1 MQYYTNPSEIFML
14 GTSPDPDTRKNQEM
28 TPSPQRAAT
37 RPVFPFLL
45 VLSLILWSPAL
56 WAAGGEMPSLVHDIG
71 ISLLAAGALGVIF
84 TRLKIPSIAAFLI
97 AGVLIGPIGLKQV
110 TDPANVDTI
119 AQLGFIL
126 LLFLIG
132 LEIDFK
138 KILGSGKAIIVTGL
152 LQYPLTILFGAG
164 AVKLMILLGIGGSL
178 LADSTHAAIYMGVII
193 AGSSTLLVVK
203 LFQEH
208 FELDTVPG
216 RLSLGILIFQDIWVI
231 IAILIQPNLQNPE
244 IGMIAMSFLGILL
257 LTLFTVIMA
266 LSFVGRAFVWIA
278 KTPEM
283 TLLGALA
290 WCFIVVFVGINL
302 DTMFD
307 YVYGRNFHMAV
318 GSGMGALIAGA
329 SIANLP
335 SSTEIITKVATVK
348 DFFITLFFVAL
359 GISIPAPESIDV
371 VILAVVL
378 AFVAIL
384 ARQVIFFPLFYFSG
398 VDQRNAEVSSVRLA
412 QISEFGLV
420 IAFLG
425 VKLGHLSPSLTSAVI
440 FAFVI
445 TALATPLMY
454 GHAYEIH
461 GWIQPL
467 LEKCGFKAPP
477 ELTADDEKHFKLAI
491 LGFHRDASSLLYNI
505 TQSDPELVR
514 DTLVVD
520 FNVALHEGIR
530 QTGATV
536 KYGDL
541 ANPETLHH
549 LGLNT
554 CQVIVCTIPDDLL
567 RGIDNKALVHVVRE
581 MAPNASIIA
590 NAIATDEIQQ
600 VYEAGA
606 DYVYLNRFEAAWT
619 LQRAIRSG
627 LKQELDVFKNKRQQ
641 RNHYK
646 PDRKEILS

>member
-1 MQYYTNPSEIFML
+1 
-14 GTSPDPDTRKNQEM
+14 
-28 TPSPQRAAT
+28 
-37 RPVFPFLL
+37 
-45 VLSLILWSPAL
+45 
-56 WAAGGEMPSLVHDIG
+56 MPSLVHDIG

-84 TRLKIPSIAAFLI
+84 TRLKIPSIAAFLL
-97 AGVLIGPIGLKQV
+97 AGILIGPIGLKQV
-110 TDPANVDTI
+110 TDPVNIDTI

-132 LEIDFK
+132 LEIDFR

-152 LQYPLTILFGAG
+152 LQYPLTILFGVLA
-164 AVKLMILLGIGGSL
+164 AKLMLLLGVGGAL
-178 LADSTHAAIYMGVII
+178 LSESPHAPLYIGVII

-216 RLSLGILIFQDIWVI
+216 RLALGILVFQDIWVI

-257 LTLFTVIMA
+257 LSLLTVIIA
-266 LSFVGRAFVWIA
+266 LSFVGRAFTWIA

-290 WCFIVVFVGINL
+290 WCFLIVFIGVNMDNILVAA
-302 DTMFD
+302 
-307 YVYGRNFHMAV
+307 YGKNFHMAV
-318 GSGMGALIAGA
+318 GSGMAALIAGA

-335 SSTEIITKVATVK
+335 SATEIITKVATVK

-359 GISIPAPESIDV
+359 GISIPMPESLDV

-378 AFVAIL
+378 AVVAIL
-384 ARQVIFFPLFYFSG
+384 ARQFIFFPLFYWSG
-398 VDQRNAEVSSVRLA
+398 VDQRNAQVSSVRLA

-440 FAFVI
+440 VAFVI

-454 GHAYEIH
+454 GKAYEIH
-461 GWIQPL
+461 GWIRPL

-477 ELTADDEKHFKLAI
+477 ELTPDDGGGYKLAL
-491 LGFHRDASSLLYNI
+491 LGFHRDASSLLYNLVKN
-505 TQSDPELVR
+505 DPELVKS
-514 DTLVVD
+514 TLVVD
-520 FNVALHEGIR
+520 FNVALHDAIAE
-530 QTGATV
+530 TGAHIH
-536 KYGDL
+536 YGDL

-549 LGLNT
+549 LGLNEAR
-554 CQVIVCTIPDDLL
+554 VIVCTIPDDLL
-567 RGIDNKALVHVVRE
+567 RGIDNKSLVHVVRE
-581 MAPNASIIA
+581 LAPGAVIIA
-590 NAIATDEIQQ
+590 NAIDIEQIHQ
-600 VYEAGA
+600 VYDAGA

-619 LQRAIRSG
+619 LQRAINAG
-627 LKQELDVFKNKRQQ
+627 LEREIDDFRTRRQS

>member
-1 MQYYTNPSEIFML
+1 
-14 GTSPDPDTRKNQEM
+14 M
-28 TPSPQRAAT
+28 TPVPSPARKRTAKL
-37 RPVFPFLL
+37 FLL
-45 VLSLILWSPAL
+45 FLSLILVAPGA

-71 ISLLAAGALGVIF
+71 ISLLVAGTLGVIF

-97 AGVLIGPIGLKQV
+97 AGIVIGPLGLKQV
-110 TDPANVDTI
+110 TDPVNVDTI

-132 LEIDFK
+132 LEIDIK
-138 KILGSGKAIIVTGL
+138 KILGSGRAIIISGL
-152 LQYPLTILFGAG
+152 LQYPLTILFGMG
-164 AVKLMILLGIGGSL
+164 AVKVMIWLGIGGSL
-178 LADSTHAAIYMGVII
+178 LADSPHASIYMGVII

-216 RLSLGILIFQDIWVI
+216 RLALGMLIFQDIWVI

-244 IGMIAMSFLGILL
+244 VSLIAMSFLGILL
-257 LTLFTVIMA
+257 LTLFTVVMA
-266 LSFVGRAFVWIA
+266 LTFVGRAFVWIA

-290 WCFIVVFVGINL
+290 WCFIVVFVGTNL
-302 DTMFD
+302 DLIFEVT
-307 YVYGRNFHMAV
+307 YGRNFHLAV
-318 GSGMGALIAGA
+318 GSGMAALI
-329 SIANLP
+329 
-335 SSTEIITKVATVK
+335 TVK

-359 GISIPAPESIDV
+359 GISIPAPESMDV

-378 AFVAIL
+378 AIVAIV
-384 ARQVIFFPLFYFSG
+384 ARQIIFFPLFYFSG
-398 VDQRNAEVSSVRLA
+398 VDQRNAEVSSIRLA

-445 TALATPLMY
+445 TALATPIMY
-454 GHAYEIH
+454 GRAYEIH
-461 GWIQPL
+461 GWIRPL

-477 ELTADDEKHFKLAI
+477 ELTAADEGKYKLAI
-491 LGFHRDASSLLYNI
+491 LGFHRDASSLLYNL
-505 TQSDPELVR
+505 TQSDPDLLRE
-514 DTLVVD
+514 TLVVD
-520 FNVALHEGIR
+520 FNVALHENIG

-549 LGLNT
+549 LGLNQA
-554 CQVIVCTIPDDLL
+554 QVIVCTIPDDLL
-567 RGIDNKALVHVVRE
+567 RGIDNTALVHVVRE
-581 MAPNASIIA
+581 MAPNAAIIA
-590 NAIATDEIQQ
+590 NAIATDEISR
-600 VYEAGA
+600 VYAAGA

-619 LQRAIRSG
+619 LQRAIRAG
-627 LKQELDVFKNKRQQ
+627 LEKEITSFKEKRQR

-646 PDRKEILS
+646 PDRKEILR

>member
-1 MQYYTNPSEIFML
+1 MTL
-14 GTSPDPDTRKNQEM
+14 
-28 TPSPQRAAT
+28 TPSRILLT
-37 RPVFPFLL
+37 L
-45 VLSLILWSPAL
+45 VLILLSPAA

-71 ISLLAAGALGVIF
+71 LSLLVAGVLGVIF
-84 TRLKIPSIAAFLI
+84 TRLKIPSIAAFLL
-97 AGVLIGPIGLKQV
+97 AGILIGPIGLKQV
-110 TDPANVDTI
+110 TDPENIDTI

-138 KILGSGKAIIVTGL
+138 KILGSGKAIIISGL
-152 LQYPLTILFGAG
+152 LQYPLTILFGVLS
-164 AVKLMILLGIGGSL
+164 VKFLIWLGVGGTM
-178 LADSTHAAIYMGVII
+178 LAESPYAALYLGVVI

-216 RLSLGILIFQDIWVI
+216 RLALGMLIFQDIWVI
-231 IAILIQPNLQNPE
+231 VAILIQPNLQNPE
-244 IGMIAMSFLGILL
+244 ISLIAMSFLGILL
-257 LTLFTVIMA
+257 LSLFTVIIA
-266 LSFVGRAFVWIA
+266 LSFVGRAFTWIA

-290 WCFIVVFVGINL
+290 WCFVVVFLGVNL
-302 DTMFD
+302 DNIFMAT
-307 YVYGRNFHMAV
+307 YGKNFHMAV
-318 GSGMGALIAGA
+318 GSGMAALIAGA

-359 GISIPAPESIDV
+359 GISIPMPEGIDV
-371 VILAVVL
+371 IVIAVVL
-378 AFVAIL
+378 AVLAIL
-384 ARQVIFFPLFYFSG
+384 ARQFIFFPLFYFTG
-398 VDQRNAEVSSVRLA
+398 VDQRNAQVSSIRLA

-425 VKLGHLSPSLTSAVI
+425 VKLGHLSPALTSSVI

-445 TALATPLMY
+445 TALATPVMY
-454 GHAYEIH
+454 GRAYEIH
-461 GWIQPL
+461 GWIRPL
-467 LEKCGFKAPP
+467 LEKVGFKAPP
-477 ELTADDEKHFKLAI
+477 ELSREEGKGYKLAL
-491 LGFHRDASSLLYNI
+491 LGFHRDASSLLYNL
-505 TQSDPELVR
+505 TQADPELVKE
-514 DTLVVD
+514 TLVID

-549 LGLNT
+549 LGLNH

-567 RGIDNKALVHVVRE
+567 RGIDNKGLVHVVRE
-581 MAPNASIIA
+581 MAPNAEIIA
-590 NAIATDEIQQ
+590 NSIATDEIHK

-619 LQRAIRSG
+619 LQRAIQAG
-627 LKQELDVFKNKRQQ
+627 IDNQLDAFRDKRQS

>member
-1 MQYYTNPSEIFML
+1 MTRIPGLVSRHMMRTLFTVLPLLLIAPS
-14 GTSPDPDTRKNQEM
+14 
-28 TPSPQRAAT
+28 A
-37 RPVFPFLL
+37 
-45 VLSLILWSPAL
+45 
-56 WAAGGEMPSLVHDIG
+56 WAAGGAMPSLVHDIG
-71 ISLLAAGALGVIF
+71 LSLLAAGVLGVIF
-84 TRLKIPSIAAFLI
+84 TRLKIPSIAAFLL
-97 AGVLIGPIGLKQV
+97 AGILIGPIGLKQV
-110 TDPANVDTI
+110 TDPVNIDTI

-138 KILGSGKAIIVTGL
+138 KILGSGKAIIISGL
-152 LQYPLTILFGAG
+152 LQYPLTILFGMLM
-164 AVKLMILLGIGGSL
+164 VKLMVWLGIGGSL
-178 LADSTHAAIYMGVII
+178 LSESPYAALYMGVII

-216 RLSLGILIFQDIWVI
+216 RLALGMLIFQDIWVI
-231 IAILIQPNLQNPE
+231 VAILIQPSLQNPE
-244 IGMIAMSFLGILL
+244 IGLIMMSFLGITLLSL
-257 LTLFTVIMA
+257 LTVIIA
-266 LSFVGRAFVWIA
+266 LSFVGRAFTWIA

-290 WCFIVVFVGINL
+290 WCFAVVFMGVNL
-302 DTMFD
+302 DHLFEAT
-307 YVYGRNFHMAV
+307 YGKNFHMAV
-318 GSGMGALIAGA
+318 GSGMAALIAGA

-359 GISIPAPESIDV
+359 GISIPMPESINV
-371 VILAVVL
+371 MIVAALLAVL
-378 AFVAIL
+378 AIL
-384 ARQVIFFPLFYFSG
+384 ARQFIFFPLFYFTG
-398 VDQRNAEVSSVRLA
+398 VDQRNAQVSSVRLA

-425 VKLGHLSPSLTSAVI
+425 VQLGHLSPALTSSVI

-445 TALATPLMY
+445 TALGTPLMY
-454 GHAYEIH
+454 GRAYEIH
-461 GWIQPL
+461 GWIRPL

-477 ELTADDEKHFKLAI
+477 ELTKEEGKGYKLAL
-491 LGFHRDASSLLYNI
+491 LGFHRDASSLLYNLS
-505 TQSDPELVR
+505 QNDPDLLAE
-514 DTLVVD
+514 TLVID
-520 FNVALHEGIR
+520 FNVALHPGIR
-530 QTGATV
+530 ETGATV

-549 LGLNT
+549 LGLNQ

-567 RGIDNKALVHVVRE
+567 RGIDNRALVHVVRE
-581 MAPNASIIA
+581 MAPNASIIS
-590 NAIATDEIQQ
+590 NAIATDEIKH

-606 DYVYLNRFEAAWT
+606 DFVYLNRFEAAWT
-619 LQRAIRSG
+619 LQRAIQAG
-627 LKQELDVFKNKRQQ
+627 IEQQLDTFKTKRQS

-646 PDRKEILS
+646 PERKEILS

>member
-1 MQYYTNPSEIFML
+1 MQLALLTA
-14 GTSPDPDTRKNQEM
+14 G
-28 TPSPQRAAT
+28 
-37 RPVFPFLL
+37 LL
-45 VLSLILWSPAL
+45 VAPAA
-56 WAAGGEMPSLVHDIG
+56 WAAGGDMPSLVHDIG
-71 ISLLAAGALGVIF
+71 ISLLAAGGLGVIF
-84 TRLKIPSIAAFLI
+84 TRLKIPSIAAFLL
-97 AGVLIGPIGLKQV
+97 AGVLVGPIGLKQV

-138 KILGSGKAIIVTGL
+138 KIMASGKSIIISGL
-152 LQYPLTILFGAG
+152 LQFPLTILFGIA
-164 AVKLMILLGIGGSL
+164 AVKLMLWLGLGGSL
-178 LADSTHAAIYMGVII
+178 LADSPHAALYIGVII
-193 AGSSTLLVVK
+193 ACSSTLLVVK

-244 IGMIAMSFLGILL
+244 LGLIAMSFLGIVLL
-257 LTLFTVIMA
+257 GLFTVITA
-266 LSFVGRAFVWIA
+266 LSFVGRAFKWIA

-290 WCFIVVFVGINL
+290 WCFIVVFLGVNL
-302 DTMFD
+302 DDIFLAT
-307 YVYGRNFHMAV
+307 YGRSYHMAV
-318 GSGMGALIAGA
+318 GPGMAALIAGA

-359 GISIPAPESIDV
+359 GISIPRPESLDV
-371 VILAVVL
+371 LVIA
-378 AFVAIL
+378 VAIAIIAIV
-384 ARQVIFFPLFYFSG
+384 ARQIVFFPLFYFTG
-398 VDQRNAEVSSVRLA
+398 VDQRNAEVSAVRLA

-420 IAFLG
+420 LSFLG
-425 VKLGHLSPSLTSAVI
+425 AQLGHLSPSLTSAVI

-445 TALATPLMY
+445 TALATPLLY
-454 GHAYEIH
+454 SRAYAFH
-461 GWIQPL
+461 KWVQPL

-477 ELTADDEKHFKLAI
+477 ELQLEAGKQYKLAM
-491 LGFHRDASSLLYNI
+491 LGFHRDASSLLYNL
-505 TQSDPELVR
+505 TLSDTDLLHE
-514 DTLVVD
+514 TLVVD
-520 FNVALHEGIR
+520 FNVALHRAIS

-549 LGLNT
+549 LGLNR

-567 RGIDNKALVHVVRE
+567 RGIDNRSLVHVVRE
-581 MAPNASIIA
+581 MAPQAAIIA
-590 NAIATDEIQQ
+590 NAIAIDEVHR

-619 LQRAIRSG
+619 LQRAIRAG
-627 LKQELDVFKNKRQQ
+627 IDKQIDVFRNERQS
-641 RNHYK
+641 RNYYS

>member
-1 MQYYTNPSEIFML
+1 MNSFL
-14 GTSPDPDTRKNQEM
+14 R
-28 TPSPQRAAT
+28 RAVG
-37 RPVFPFLL
+37 RPVILLVTLLTSFLL
-45 VLSLILWSPAL
+45 APAA

-84 TRLKIPSIAAFLI
+84 TRLKIPSIAAFLL
-97 AGVLIGPIGLKQV
+97 AGIIIGPIGLKQV
-110 TDPANVDTI
+110 TDPVNIDTI

-152 LQYPLTILFGAG
+152 LQYPLTILFG
-164 AVKLMILLGIGGSL
+164 VLVTKLMLLLGIGGTL
-178 LADSTHAAIYMGVII
+178 LSDSPHAPLYMGVII

-216 RLSLGILIFQDIWVI
+216 RLALGILIFQDIWVI

-244 IGMIAMSFLGILL
+244 IGMIAMSFLGIVLLSL
-257 LTLFTVIMA
+257 LTVVIA

-290 WCFIVVFVGINL
+290 WCFMVVFIGVNL
-302 DTMFD
+302 DNIFVAT
-307 YVYGRNFHMAV
+307 YGKNFHMAV
-318 GSGMGALIAGA
+318 GSGMAALIAGA

-359 GISIPAPESIDV
+359 GISIPMPESMDV
-371 VILAVVL
+371 VIVAVVL
-378 AFVAIL
+378 AIVAIV
-384 ARQVIFFPLFYFSG
+384 ARQIIFFPLFYFSG
-398 VDQRNAEVSSVRLA
+398 VDQRNAEVSSIRLA

-425 VKLGHLSPSLTSAVI
+425 VKLGHLSPALTSSVI

-454 GHAYEIH
+454 GKAYEIH
-461 GWIQPL
+461 GWVRPL

-477 ELTADDEKHFKLAI
+477 ELKKEEGGAYKLAL
-491 LGFHRDASSLLYNI
+491 LGFHRDASSLLYNLAQ
-505 TQSDPELVR
+505 TNPELVKE
-514 DTLVVD
+514 TLVVD
-520 FNVALHEGIR
+520 FNVALHDAIAA
-530 QTGATV
+530 TGATI

-549 LGLNT
+549 LGLNQT
-554 CQVIVCTIPDDLL
+554 HVIVCTIPDDLL
-567 RGIDNKALVHVVRE
+567 RGIDNKRLVHVVRK
-581 MAPNASIIA
+581 MAPNSVIIS
-590 NAIATDEIQQ
+590 NAIATDAIME

-619 LQRAIRSG
+619 LQRAIDAG
-627 LKQELDVFKNKRQQ
+627 LDREIDSFRDQRQAKNQ
-641 RNHYK
+641 YK

>member
-1 MQYYTNPSEIFML
+1 MIRLPGL
-14 GTSPDPDTRKNQEM
+14 APG
-28 TPSPQRAAT
+28 
-37 RPVFPFLL
+37 LL
-45 VLSLILWSPAL
+45 KRTLWLTFTLILLSPPA

-71 ISLLAAGALGVIF
+71 ISLLAAGVLGVIF
-84 TRLKIPSIAAFLI
+84 TRLKIPSIAAFLL
-97 AGVLIGPIGLKQV
+97 AGILIGPIGLKQV
-110 TDPANVDTI
+110 TDPVNVDTI

-138 KILGSGKAIIVTGL
+138 KILGSGKPIIITGL
-152 LQYPLTILFGAG
+152 LQYPLTIAFGALM
-164 AVKLMILLGIGGSL
+164 VKMMIWLGIGGSL
-178 LADSTHAAIYMGVII
+178 LADSPYAALYMGVIV

-231 IAILIQPNLQNPE
+231 VAILIQPNLQNPE
-244 IGMIAMSFLGILL
+244 LSLIAMSFLGILL
-257 LTLFTVIMA
+257 LALITVVVA
-266 LSFVGRAFVWIA
+266 LSFVGRAFTWIA

-290 WCFIVVFVGINL
+290 WCFIVVFIGVNL
-302 DTMFD
+302 DHIFEIS
-307 YVYGRNFHMAV
+307 YGRSYHMSV
-318 GSGMGALIAGA
+318 GPGMAALIAGA

-359 GISIPAPESIDV
+359 GISIPMPDSINVIV
-371 VILAVVL
+371 VAVALAVI
-378 AFVAIL
+378 AIL
-384 ARQVIFFPLFYFSG
+384 ARQFIFFPLFYYTG

-425 VKLGHLSPSLTSAVI
+425 VQLGHLSPALTSAVI

-454 GHAYEIH
+454 GNAYEIH
-461 GWIQPL
+461 GWVRPL

-477 ELTADDEKHFKLAI
+477 ELSEAERKGHKLAL
-491 LGFHRDASSLLYNI
+491 LGFHRDASSLLYNLC
-505 TQSDPELVR
+505 TNDPELLKE
-514 DTLVVD
+514 TLVID
-520 FNVALHEGIR
+520 FNVALHPSI
-530 QTGATV
+530 QATGATV

-541 ANPETLHH
+541 SNPETLHH
-549 LGLNT
+549 LGLNQ

-567 RGIDNKALVHVVRE
+567 RGIDNRGLVRVVRE
-581 MAPNASIIA
+581 MAPNSAIIA
-590 NAIATDEIQQ
+590 NAIATDEIAHI
-600 VYEAGA
+600 YAAGA
-606 DYVYLNRFEAAWT
+606 NYVYLNRLEAAWT
-619 LQRAIRSG
+619 LQRAILAG
-627 LKQELDVFKNKRQQ
+627 IDQQLDEFRDNRQSKNQY
-641 RNHYK
+641 N

>member
-1 MQYYTNPSEIFML
+1 MTL
-14 GTSPDPDTRKNQEM
+14 
-28 TPSPQRAAT
+28 TPSRILLT
-37 RPVFPFLL
+37 L
-45 VLSLILWSPAL
+45 VLILLSPAA

-71 ISLLAAGALGVIF
+71 LSLLVAGVLGVIF
-84 TRLKIPSIAAFLI
+84 TRLKIPSIAAFLL
-97 AGVLIGPIGLKQV
+97 AGILIGPIGLKQV
-110 TDPANVDTI
+110 TDPENIDTI

-138 KILGSGKAIIVTGL
+138 KILGSGKAIIISGL
-152 LQYPLTILFGAG
+152 LQYPLTILFGVLS
-164 AVKLMILLGIGGSL
+164 VKFLIWLGVGGTM
-178 LADSTHAAIYMGVII
+178 LAESPYAALYLGVVI

-216 RLSLGILIFQDIWVI
+216 RLALGMLIFQDIWVI
-231 IAILIQPNLQNPE
+231 VAILIQPNLQNPE
-244 IGMIAMSFLGILL
+244 ISLIAMSFLGILL
-257 LTLFTVIMA
+257 LSLFTVIIA
-266 LSFVGRAFVWIA
+266 LSFVGRAFTWIA

-290 WCFIVVFVGINL
+290 WCFVVVFLGVNL
-302 DTMFD
+302 DNIFMAT
-307 YVYGRNFHMAV
+307 YGKNFHMAV
-318 GSGMGALIAGA
+318 GSGMAALIAGA

-359 GISIPAPESIDV
+359 GISIPMPEGIDV
-371 VILAVVL
+371 IVIAVVL
-378 AFVAIL
+378 AVLAIL
-384 ARQVIFFPLFYFSG
+384 ARQFIFFPLFYFTG
-398 VDQRNAEVSSVRLA
+398 VDQRNAQVSSIRLA

-425 VKLGHLSPSLTSAVI
+425 VKLGHLSPALTSSVI

-445 TALATPLMY
+445 TALATPVMY
-454 GHAYEIH
+454 GRAYEIH
-461 GWIQPL
+461 GWIRPL
-467 LEKCGFKAPP
+467 LEKVGFKAPP
-477 ELTADDEKHFKLAI
+477 ELSREEGKGYKLAL
-491 LGFHRDASSLLYNI
+491 LGFHRDASSLLYNL
-505 TQSDPELVR
+505 TQADPELVKE
-514 DTLVVD
+514 TLVID

-549 LGLNT
+549 LGLNH

-567 RGIDNKALVHVVRE
+567 RGIDNKGLVHVVRE
-581 MAPNASIIA
+581 MAPNAEIIA
-590 NAIATDEIQQ
+590 NAIATDEIHK

-619 LQRAIRSG
+619 LQRAIQAG
-627 LKQELDVFKNKRQQ
+627 IDNQLDAFRDKRQS

>member
-1 MQYYTNPSEIFML
+1 M
-14 GTSPDPDTRKNQEM
+14 
-28 TPSPQRAAT
+28 AAG
-37 RPVFPFLL
+37 FLL
-45 VLSLILWSPAL
+45 LPQLA
-56 WAAGGEMPSLVHDIG
+56 WAAGGDMPSLVHDIG
-71 ISLLAAGALGVIF
+71 ISLLAAGLLGVLF
-84 TRLKIPSIAAFLI
+84 TKLKIPTIAAPLV
-97 AGVLIGPIGLKQV
+97 AGVLIGPIGLGQV
-110 TDPANVDTI
+110 TDPENIDTI

-138 KILGSGKAIIVTGL
+138 KILGSGKPIIVTGL
-152 LQYPLTILFGAG
+152 LQYPLTILFGIG
-164 AVKLMILLGIGGSL
+164 VTKLMLMLGIGGSL
-178 LADSTHAAIYMGVII
+178 LAESTHAPLYMGVVL

-216 RLSLGILIFQDIWVI
+216 RLALGILIFQDIWVI

-244 IGMIAMSFLGILL
+244 LGLIAMSFLGILL
-257 LTLFTVIMA
+257 LTLFTVIVA
-266 LSFVGRAFVWIA
+266 LFFVGRAFEWIA

-283 TLLGALA
+283 TLMGALA

-302 DTMFD
+302 DAFFEAT
-307 YVYGRNFHMAV
+307 YGRSFHMAV
-318 GSGMGALIAGA
+318 GSGMAALIAGA

-359 GISIPAPESIDV
+359 GVSIPMPESWDV
-371 VILAVVL
+371 IIIAVTLAV
-378 AFVAIL
+378 FAII
-384 ARQVIFFPLFYFSG
+384 ARQLIFFPLFYWTG
-398 VDQRNAEVSSVRLA
+398 VDQRNAQVSSIRLA

-420 IAFLG
+420 ICFLG
-425 VKLGHLSPSLTSAVI
+425 AKLGHLSPSLTSAVI

-445 TALATPLMY
+445 TALATPILY
-454 GHAYEIH
+454 GRAYEIH
-461 GWIQPL
+461 RWIRPA
-467 LEKCGFKAPP
+467 LEKVGFKAPP
-477 ELTADDEKHFKLAI
+477 ETGLEEEGGHALAL

-505 TQSDPELVR
+505 AESDPELVKQ
-514 DTLVVD
+514 TLVVD
-520 FNVALHEGIR
+520 FNVALHSGIAA
-530 QTGATV
+530 TGATV

-549 LGLNT
+549 LGLNA

-567 RGIDNKALVHVVRE
+567 RGITNRQLVHVVRE
-581 MAPNASIIA
+581 MAPHAAIIA
-590 NAIATDEIQQ
+590 NAIAIDEIQK

-619 LQRAIRSG
+619 LQRAVQAGIE
-627 LKQELDVFKNKRQQ
+627 QEIDQFRNKRQA

>member
-1 MQYYTNPSEIFML
+1 MSRSHGQLPASSLRIVLLAAGLLLAPS
-14 GTSPDPDTRKNQEM
+14 
-28 TPSPQRAAT
+28 A
-37 RPVFPFLL
+37 
-45 VLSLILWSPAL
+45 
-56 WAAGGEMPSLVHDIG
+56 WAAGGDMPSLVHDIG

-84 TRLKIPSIAAFLI
+84 TRLKIPSIAAFVL
-97 AGVLIGPIGLKQV
+97 AGVLVGPLGLKQV

-138 KILGSGKAIIVTGL
+138 KIMASGKPIIISGL
-152 LQYPLTILFGAG
+152 LQFPLTILFGIA
-164 AVKLMILLGIGGSL
+164 AVKVMLFFGIGGSL
-178 LADSTHAAIYMGVII
+178 LADSPHVAMYIGVIV
-193 AGSSTLLVVK
+193 ACSSTLLVVK
-203 LFQEH
+203 LFQEN

-244 IGMIAMSFLGILL
+244 LGMIAMSFLGILL
-257 LTLFTVIMA
+257 LSLFTVITA
-266 LSFVGRAFVWIA
+266 LSVVGRAFNWIA

-290 WCFIVVFVGINL
+290 WCFIVVFVGVNL
-302 DTMFD
+302 DNFFMAT
-307 YVYGRNFHMAV
+307 YGSNFHMAV
-318 GSGMGALIAGA
+318 GPGMAALIAGA

-359 GISIPAPESIDV
+359 GISIPMPESLDV
-371 VILAVVL
+371 LVIAVSI
-378 AFVAIL
+378 AIIAL
-384 ARQVIFFPLFYFSG
+384 VVRQVVFFPLFYFTG
-398 VDQRNAEVSSVRLA
+398 VDQRNAEVSAVRLA

-420 IAFLG
+420 LSFLG
-425 VKLGHLSPSLTSAVI
+425 VQYGHLSPNLTSAVI
-440 FAFVI
+440 FAFII
-445 TALATPLMY
+445 TALATPVLY
-454 GHAYEIH
+454 KRAYSIHA
-461 GWIQPL
+461 WIQPL
-467 LEKCGFKAPP
+467 LEKLGFKAPP
-477 ELTADDEKHFKLAI
+477 EHKLEEGKQYKVAL
-491 LGFHRDASSLLYNI
+491 LGFHRDASSLLYNLS
-505 TQSDPELVR
+505 QNAPDLLHE
-514 DTLVVD
+514 TLVVD
-520 FNVALHEGIR
+520 FNVALHESIR
-530 QTGATV
+530 ALGATV

-549 LGLNT
+549 LGLNR

-567 RGIDNKALVHVVRE
+567 RGIDNRSLVHVVRE
-581 MAPNASIIA
+581 MAPQAAIIS
-590 NAIATDEIQQ
+590 NAIAIDEIQK

-619 LQRAIRSG
+619 LHRAIQAG
-627 LKQELDVFKNKRQQ
+627 IDQQIDVFRNERQS
-641 RNHYK
+641 RNYYS

>member
-1 MQYYTNPSEIFML
+1 M
-14 GTSPDPDTRKNQEM
+14 TRM
-28 TPSPQRAAT
+28 PR
-37 RPVFPFLL
+37 RILL
-45 VLSLILWSPAL
+45 LLTLSLLSPAA

-71 ISLLAAGALGVIF
+71 LSLLTAGLLGVIF
-84 TRLKIPSIAAFLI
+84 TRLKIPSIAAFLL

-110 TDPANVDTI
+110 TDPVNIDTI

-138 KILGSGKAIIVTGL
+138 KILGSGKAIIITGL
-152 LQYPLTILFGAG
+152 LQYPLTILFGLLS
-164 AVKLMILLGIGGSL
+164 VKLLIWLGVGGSM
-178 LADSTHAAIYMGVII
+178 LAESPYAALYLGVVI

-216 RLSLGILIFQDIWVI
+216 RLALGILIFQDIWVI
-231 IAILIQPNLQNPE
+231 VAILIQPNLQNPE
-244 IGMIAMSFLGILL
+244 ISLIAMSFLGILL
-257 LTLFTVIMA
+257 LSLFTVIIA
-266 LSFVGRAFVWIA
+266 LSLVGRAFTWIA

-290 WCFIVVFVGINL
+290 WCFAVVFIGVNIDNIFVA
-302 DTMFD
+302 T
-307 YVYGRNFHMAV
+307 YGKNYHMAV
-318 GSGMGALIAGA
+318 GSGMAALIAGA

-359 GISIPAPESIDV
+359 GISIPMPESIDV
-371 VILAVVL
+371 VVVAVVL
-378 AFVAIL
+378 AVLAIL
-384 ARQVIFFPLFYFSG
+384 ARQFIFFPLFYWTG
-398 VDQRNAEVSSVRLA
+398 VDQRNAQVSSIRLA

-425 VKLGHLSPSLTSAVI
+425 VKLGHLSPALTSSVI

-454 GHAYEIH
+454 GQAYEIH
-461 GWIQPL
+461 GWMRPL
-467 LEKCGFKAPP
+467 LEKFGFKAPP
-477 ELTADDEKHFKLAI
+477 ELAPDERKGYKLAL
-491 LGFHRDASSLLYNI
+491 LGFHRDASSLLYNLSQI
-505 TQSDPELVR
+505 DPELLQE
-514 DTLVVD
+514 TLVID
-520 FNVALHEGIR
+520 FNVALHESIR

-549 LGLNT
+549 LGLNQ

-567 RGIDNKALVHVVRE
+567 RGIDNKALVHIVRE

-590 NAIATDEIQQ
+590 NAIAVDEISK

-606 DYVYLNRFEAAWT
+606 NYVYLNRFEAAWT
-619 LQRAIRSG
+619 LQRAIKAG
-627 LKQELDVFKNKRQQ
+627 IGQELDTFRNKRQS

>member
-1 MQYYTNPSEIFML
+1 VKPLLLIF
-14 GTSPDPDTRKNQEM
+14 
-28 TPSPQRAAT
+28 
-37 RPVFPFLL
+37 
-45 VLSLILWSPAL
+45 SLIVISPAAR
-56 WAAGGEMPSLVHDIG
+56 AAGGEMPSLVHDIG
-71 ISLLAAGALGVIF
+71 ISLLAAGVLGVIF
-84 TRLKIPSIAAFLI
+84 TRLKIPSIAAFLL

-110 TDPANVDTI
+110 TDPVNIDTI

-138 KILGSGKAIIVTGL
+138 KILGSGKAIIVSGIF
-152 LQYPLTILFGAG
+152 QYPLTILFGVG
-164 AVKLMILLGIGGSL
+164 AVKLMLWLGIGGSL
-178 LADSTHAAIYMGVII
+178 LADSPHAALYMGVII

-208 FELDTVPG
+208 FELDTQPG
-216 RLSLGILIFQDIWVI
+216 RLALGILIFQDIWVI

-244 IGMIAMSFLGILL
+244 LGMIAMSFLGIFLL
-257 LTLFTVIMA
+257 SLITVIVA
-266 LSFVGRAFVWIA
+266 LSFVGRAFMWIA

-290 WCFIVVFVGINL
+290 WCFLVVFIGVNL
-302 DTMFD
+302 DVIFEVT
-307 YVYGRNFHMAV
+307 YGRNFHMSV
-318 GSGMGALIAGA
+318 GSGMAALIAGA

-359 GISIPAPESIDV
+359 GISIPMPETVDV
-371 VILAVVL
+371 IILAVVL
-378 AFVAIL
+378 AILAIL
-384 ARQVIFFPLFYFSG
+384 ARQFIFFPLFYFSG
-398 VDQRNAEVSSVRLA
+398 VDQRNAEVSSIRLA

-425 VKLGHLSPSLTSAVI
+425 AKLGPLSPSLTSAVI

-454 GHAYEIH
+454 GSAYEIH
-461 GWIQPL
+461 GWIRPL

-477 ELTADDEKHFKLAI
+477 ELAAETGSRFKLAL
-491 LGFHRDASSLLYNI
+491 LGFHRDASSLLYNLA
-505 TQSDPELVR
+505 QNDPELVHE
-514 DTLVVD
+514 TLVID

-530 QTGATV
+530 ETGATV

-541 ANPETLHH
+541 SNPETLHH
-549 LGLNT
+549 LGLNHCT
-554 CQVIVCTIPDDLL
+554 VIVCTIPDDLL
-567 RGIDNKALVHVVRE
+567 RGIDNKSLVHVVRE
-581 MAPNASIIA
+581 MAPKATIIS
-590 NAIATDEIQQ
+590 NAIAIDEIHK

-619 LQRAIRSG
+619 LSRAIKAG
-627 LKQELDVFKNKRQQ
+627 MEQKIDVFRNKRQA
-641 RNHYK
+641 RNHYS
-646 PDRKEILS
+646 PDRQEILS